1 MCLFGGGQ
9 LWRGIEEAL
18 GVVEQC
24 DGFRLRTQVRV
35 GCRGRG
41 RGRGREGREESVDGR
56 VVQKRLD
63 GFIVVFRPWRGDIL
77 VIIRFAYVSKTCRN
91 ESMRRERLHEGQ
103 PQPMAAARSQM

>member
-1 MCLFGGGQ
+1 M
-9 LWRGIEEAL
+9 
-18 GVVEQC
+18 VEQC

-35 GCRGRG
+35 GCRRRG
-41 RGRGREGREESVDGR
+41 RACEGREESVDGR

-77 VIIRFAYVSKTCRN
+77 VIIRFAHVSKTCGN